1 MAKIIEEVII
11 IKLSKLV
18 KDNDNSNIVSDE
30 LESSLEQVAQELV
43 GEAVIVEMEKAY
55 WLNLPLLSYY
65 RKLPTMGAALPTST
79 PLLVLDIQ
87 PQLTI
92 WVTKTSK
99 L

>member
-43 GEAVIVEMEKAY
+43 GEAVIVEVEKA
-55 WLNLPLLSYY
+55 
-65 RKLPTMGAALPTST
+65 
-79 PLLVLDIQ
+79 
-87 PQLTI
+87 
-92 WVTKTSK
+92 
-99 L
+99 